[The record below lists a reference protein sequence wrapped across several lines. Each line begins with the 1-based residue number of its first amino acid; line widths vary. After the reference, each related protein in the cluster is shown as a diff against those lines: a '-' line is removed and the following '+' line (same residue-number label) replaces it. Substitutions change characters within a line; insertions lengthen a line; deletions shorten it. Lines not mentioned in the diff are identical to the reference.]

1 MRLIDAD
8 KFAELMKR
16 FSENSSFKKDCKKAY
31 NSVYLM
37 LTVDKEKYSPTTYD
51 ISEFQRLK
59 EKDTPKKIT
68 HQATLLKCC
77 TCPSCLN
84 VVDKF
89 EKFGDAL
96 VRVEFEYCHFCGQK
110 LDWD

>member
-1 MRLIDAD
+1 MSELIDRQALIES
-8 KFAELMKR
+8 FRECYSGHLGM
-16 FSENSSFKKDCKKAY
+16 ENSDS
-31 NSVYLM
+31 M
-37 LTVDKEKYSPTTYD
+37 LTFRSICRIINNQPTAYD
-51 ISEFQRLK
+51 ISELQRLK

-89 EKFGDAL
+89 EKFGDTV

>member
-1 MRLIDAD
+1 MSRLIDAD
-8 KFAELMKR
+8 LLINAINKSTMHWGEHLWR
-16 FSENSSFKKDCKKAY
+16 QVVCDVIN
-31 NSVYLM
+31 NQ
-37 LTVDKEKYSPTTYD
+37 PTAYD

-89 EKFGDAL
+89 EKFGDTV